1 MPGFLV
7 SYVHFIDRMN
17 YLIGRATMFVIF
29 VMVGVLFYS
38 AISKTLFT
46 PALWTFE
53 FAQFLMVGYFLVGG
67 AYSMQLNGHVRM
79 DLFYGLFRQRAQAR
93 MDTFTSFFMIAYLG
107 LLLYGS
113 IDSTIYAIEYQERS
127 YSIWRPYMWPVKV
140 IMTTGIFLMLL
151 QAFAQLIKDWA
162 VARGEPLK

>member
-1 MPGFLV
+1 MPAFV
-7 SYVHFIDRMN
+7 RAYVRIIDRMN
-17 YLIGRATMFVIF
+17 YAIGRVTMFVIF

-38 AISKTLFT
+38 AIAKTFFV

-67 AYSMQLNGHVRM
+67 AYSMQLKGHVRM
-79 DLFYGLFRQRAQAR
+79 DLFYGHWRARTQAR
-93 MDTFTSFFMIAYLG
+93 TDTFTSLILIAYLG

-113 IDSTIYAIEYQERS
+113 IDSTIYAIEYKERS

-140 IMTTGIFLMLL
+140 IMTIGIFLMLL
-151 QAFAQLIKDWA
+151 QAISQFFKDWA
-162 VARGEPLK
+162 SAKGEPLA